1 MRLDEDGPQRHLREV
16 HRLRLDDRLQLTP
29 GLDAGRNGAPP
40 MHGGA
45 LFLCRR
51 GARAASFPTQPDA

>member
-1 MRLDEDGPQRHLREV
+1 VRIDEDGPQRHLREV
-16 HRLRLDDRLQLTP
+16 HRLRLDDRLQLT
-29 GLDAGRNGAPP
+29 LRRKQGRNGAPP